1 MGLEQVDVIEHLVQV
16 PAEAE
21 GASVAHGDEHIAV
34 QAEHMIE
41 GQHVQDH
48 LVEGIRILIGA
59 EGVVD
64 QSPVAQHDAL
74 RVSGG
79 AGGKDDQCAVLFPG
93 HGREIRD
100 LRRELLDLREDLRD
114 AVPLLHLLQTY
125 ELLDLRAVLLDIA
138 DLGME
143 LPVIEHDVR
152 LRFGNVRDKRFV
164 GQLHVHRDRDAA
176 GACRGEHRCQILPGG
191 AADEGCV
198 QTVPHDIGN
207 LLRPDSQLR
216 GVLQE
221 FPVALLVDLVIL
233 LVAKEGLVPKE
244 PGRLFRQIPE
254 GLRILLR
261 VVSLPDPDA
270 FRGHVIVDRLVQ
282 RVLRD
287 LLFHI
292 LDSLL
297 DDLHFFRDRLDN
309 LILHSLNGFLCDF
322 FFRLTH
328 VFLRNFLWNG
338 VYITILTSPLDPGC
352 RFHSGCMLFYHLDD
366 NASAD
371 CFQHNGDRMFIFVLL
386 TSRKSIIRRTNG
398 YFYTNYT
405 TWTSDSHH
413 ISQRKQ
419 PVKNEIVNYLTT

>member
-1 MGLEQVDVIEHLVQV
+1 
-16 PAEAE
+16 
-21 GASVAHGDEHIAV
+21 
-34 QAEHMIE
+34 MIE

-114 AVPLLHLLQTY
+114 TVTLLHFLQTY

-164 GQLHVHRDRDAA
+164 GQLHVHRNRDAA
-176 GACRGEHRCQILPGG
+176 GTRRGKHRCQILPGG

-198 QTVPHDIGN
+198 QAVSHDIGD

-244 PGRLFRQIPE
+244 PRGLFHEIPE
-254 GLRILLR
+254 GLRGLRILLR
-261 VVSLPDPDA
+261 IISLPDPYA
-270 FRGHVIVDRLVQ
+270 FRDHIIVDRLVQ

-398 YFYTNYT
+398 YFYTNYAA
-405 TWTSDSHH
+405 
-413 ISQRKQ
+413 
-419 PVKNEIVNYLTT
+419 